1 MSIPHKQPLVP
12 ALSQS
17 DNTLDQLLESLP
29 IAVIAFKQGVL
40 LSANQ
45 AYHAYMGEEVS
56 PFLKPGLSL
65 LDYVGLTHSLNEG
78 LKHDNSVVDYKFTG
92 LLHKTDKEAW
102 IQERLK
108 IYHTNSTFDEYDDEG
123 GWWRS
128 IHKYYE
134 EDDTYI
140 GVRIDIDEIKYAQEK
155 AIQASQAKSDFLAN
169 MSHEIRTPMNGVLGM
184 AQVLEGTVLTPA
196 QTECVEIITRSGEAL
211 LTIIN
216 DILDFSK
223 IEAGKLEFESEP
235 FDLLEAAE
243 DVIALLWSSAND
255 KGIEL
260 ILDYQNPAGR
270 FVVGDVG
277 RFRQVLMNLIGNGIK
292 FTAKG
297 FVLCKI
303 KVTEVADELNVA
315 VNIIDTGI
323 GISEEAL
330 PRVFDE
336 FSQAD
341 NSTTRVYGGT
351 GLGLSI
357 TKSLVQAMNGHIKA
371 TSKLGEGTDVSA
383 QLILKQGD
391 YLESETAKAS
401 HTPLPKDSRV
411 LIVDDLPQN
420 LTVLGS
426 MLDQLGVASDKAGSV
441 KEAVEKIKQIR
452 LEKSSYDLLITDY
465 QMPDIDGYS
474 LVKALRNK
482 AMFDDLKIVV
492 LSSVTTDDLKLKLSK
507 LKDCTYLAKP
517 VRMHQLQGSIE
528 DMLARQKPILPSQAV
543 VERDVTVARPVS
555 GKRILIAEDDSVNQI
570 VLKRMLEDM
579 GYELDIVDNG
589 EAACM
594 LFDTRHYDLVLMDI
608 SMPVMDGVKALKVI
622 RASEKADMKTPI
634 IAITAHALKNERQKF
649 LDAGFDDYLSKPVSQ
664 KLLKELLRTSFEA
677 AA

>member
-1 MSIPHKQPLVP
+1 MNISPNQ
-12 ALSQS
+12 SQTPVTQQN

-29 IAVIAFKQGVL
+29 IAVIAFKGGVL
-40 LSANQ
+40 LSVNNSFRD
-45 AYHAYMGEEVS
+45 YIGEEVS
-56 PFLKPGLSL
+56 AFLKPGLSL

-78 LKHDNSVVDYKFTG
+78 LKIDNCVVDYKFTG
-92 LLHKTDKEAW
+92 LLHQTDKDAW
-102 IQERLK
+102 VQERLK
-108 IYHTNSTFDEYDDEG
+108 IYHTNSAFDEYDDIG
-123 GWWRS
+123 GWWRT

-134 EDDTYI
+134 NDDTYI
-140 GVRIDIDEIKYAQEK
+140 GVRIDINEIKGAQEK
-155 AIQASQAKSDFLAN
+155 AILASQAKSDFLAN

-184 AQVLEGTVLTPA
+184 AQVLEGTALTPA

-260 ILDYQNPAGR
+260 ILDYQNPTGR
-270 FVVGDVG
+270 FVMGDVG

-303 KVTEVADELNVA
+303 NVSDIADELNVA

-357 TKSLVQAMNGHIKA
+357 TKSLVQAMDGQIKA
-371 TSKLGEGTDVSA
+371 KSEIGAGTDISV
-383 QLILKQGD
+383 QLNLQKGERLQ
-391 YLESETAKAS
+391 SEIAKLS
-401 HTPLPKDSRV
+401 HSTIPKDSRV

-426 MLDQLGVASDKAGSV
+426 MLDQLGVASDKAESV
-441 KEAVEKIKQIR
+441 KEAIEKIKQIR
-452 LEKSSYDLLITDY
+452 SEKSNYDLLITDY
-465 QMPDIDGYS
+465 QMPEIDGFS

-482 AMFDDLKIVV
+482 EMFDDLKIVV
-492 LSSVTTDDLKLKLSK
+492 LSSVSTDDLKHRLSK
-507 LKDCTYLAKP
+507 FKDCNYLAKP
-517 VRMHQLQGSIE
+517 VRMHQLQASVE
-528 DMLARQKPILPSQAV
+528 DMLAPKKSITPRQIV
-543 VERDVTVARPVS
+543 VKSEEARPMPIMK
-555 GKRILIAEDDSVNQI
+555 KRILIAEDDNVNQI

-589 EAACM
+589 EAACK

-622 RASEKADMKTPI
+622 RLSEKTDMKTPI

-664 KLLKELLRTSFEA
+664 KLLKEMLLTTLEA